1 MKQMKT
7 LLVVSLLLA
16 CVFVPGFAAA
26 DDRATEM
33 SNNADTGVSDTDTST
48 ADNDTNG
55 TDDIVAP
62 GRSGDAKSV
71 KPYVGVANQLHKPP
85 QAVGPKT
92 ARVKQYANT
101 TEQHLNSRQAL
112 LNARNQLRNAK
123 TPEEREQ
130 LRERLQTKAQEHLI
144 LTIDRMIGRL
154 ERLQERTRAAE
165 QQGNAPEG
173 ASENIDRYMLRLEG
187 KKLEVENADT
197 PADII
202 SAARDIRG
210 EWGEI
215 RREIARHTGHLI
227 ITGIG
232 NYVEKSGELSDRI
245 GEEITKLDDRGIDT
259 TSLEAKYDR
268 LDDRFDCVR
277 VNYILAKDAL
287 EDGDPDEVGQAVR
300 RANACIRDAN
310 QITREIFLEL
320 REYRAGSVI
329 LDGTGTLTAEGS
341 GTALVRG
348 DIEMQLSADAGSL
361 SVCDRAGDM
370 AINITGEGTRTE
382 DGSIVIYTGFNGDA
396 TISGSDVVVTM
407 TGTGIELTVDGTGTA
422 VLIGT
427 GSYEVVGGRS
437 GEWRNP
443 DLVEPE
449 PATESE
455 TAVESEDADGSEADD
470 GNGNETEAGNE
481 SVNTSEEV

>member
-1 MKQMKT
+1 MKT
-7 LLVVSLLLA
+7 IFAISLLLA
-16 CVFVPGFAAA
+16 CALMSGFAVAESK
-26 DDRATEM
+26 ATDTSDE
-33 SNNADTGVSDTDTST
+33 ADTGISD
-48 ADNDTNG
+48 NETNEI
-55 TDDIVAP
+55 DVAVKS
-62 GRSGDAKSV
+62 GRSGAAKPV
-71 KPYVGVANQLHKPP
+71 KPYADVTDQLRKPP
-85 QAVGPKT
+85 QAGGPPT
-92 ARVKQYANT
+92 ARADQYANT
-101 TEQHLNSRQAL
+101 TAQQLDSRQAL
-112 LNARNQLRNAK
+112 MNARNQLRNAE
-123 TPEEREQ
+123 TPEEREK
-130 LRERLQTKAQEHLI
+130 LRQRLQTKAQEHLVR
-144 LTIDRMIGRL
+144 TIDQMIGRL
-154 ERLQERTRAAE
+154 ERLQERIEAAE

-173 ASENIDRYMLRLEG
+173 ASANIDRYMLRLEG
-187 KKLEVENADT
+187 KKLEAENAET

-215 RREIARHTGHLI
+215 RSEIARHARYMLTER
-227 ITGIG
+227 IG
-232 NYVEKSGELSDRI
+232 NYVEKSEGLSGRLD
-245 GEEITKLDDRGIDT
+245 EEIGKLADEGIDT
-259 TSLEAKYDR
+259 TSLEAKHDR
-268 LDDRFDCVR
+268 LDDKFDCVR

-287 EDGDPDEVGQAVR
+287 EDGDPDEVDQAVG

-329 LDGTGTLTAEGS
+329 MDGTGTLTAEGS

-361 SVCDRAGDM
+361 SVVDRDGDR
-370 AINITGEGTRTE
+370 IITVTGDGARID
-382 DGSIVIYTGFNGDA
+382 DGSIVVYTGFNGDA

-407 TGTGIELTVDGTGTA
+407 TGTGIDLTVDGTGTA
-422 VLIGT
+422 ILIGT
-427 GSYEVVGGRS
+427 GLYEVTGGRS

-455 TAVESEDADGSEADD
+455 TAVDSENAD
-470 GNGNETEAGNE
+470 GNETEAGNE